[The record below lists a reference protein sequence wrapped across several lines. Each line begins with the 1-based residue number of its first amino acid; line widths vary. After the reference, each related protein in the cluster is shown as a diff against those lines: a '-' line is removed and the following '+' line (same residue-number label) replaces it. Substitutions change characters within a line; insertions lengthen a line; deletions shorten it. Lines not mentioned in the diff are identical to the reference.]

1 MPQFGQVD
9 AATLAP
15 PAPAGSPPPLPWE
28 IRGAL
33 VQQVTFES
41 TVPDTLAVLPG
52 LLARPAPPYTRIRI
66 VDHPDSPVGP
76 YREALLLVSC
86 RYLMLPRQYVAAS
99 IVTTAEAQAGNAQRG
114 YASALGEVALTQTAD
129 GFVGSLADGSGLSI
143 EVASPAAVE
152 TAPAVIRYDP
162 DVVVLPDDGQPTVFT
177 VSAEPTAVESAWLAV
192 GTSVTYSGGD
202 RDNVWRRLRSRNPI
216 TCAIARQDM
225 PYPSPVAVKRPG

>member
-1 MPQFGQVD
+1 MPQFGRVD

-15 PAPAGSPPPLPWE
+15 PAATGSPPALPWE

-41 TVPDTLAVLPG
+41 TVADTLAVLPG

-99 IVTTAEAQAGNAQRG
+99 IVTTPEAQAGNALRG
-114 YASALGEVALTQTAD
+114 YASTVGEVALAQTAD
-129 GFVGSLADGSGLSI
+129 GFIGTLADESGLSI
-143 EVASPAAVE
+143 EVASTAPVE
-152 TAPAVIRYDP
+152 TGPAVIRYDP
-162 DVVVLPDDGQPTVFT
+162 DVVVLPDDGEPTVFT
-177 VSAEPTAVESAWLAV
+177 VSAEPSAVEAAWLAV
-192 GTSVTYSGGD
+192 GTTVTYSGGG

-225 PYPSPVAVKRPG
+225 AYPAPIAVKRPG